1 METPSLG
8 DLPDIVPIFP
18 LQGVLLL
25 PRTPLPLHIFEPRY
39 RAMTRDALAG
49 DGYIAMIQPSGE
61 AGGDPMNPPVYQTAC
76 LGKIAASEQADD
88 GRYNIVLAGVCR
100 FRLVEELPLKDGY
113 RRVRADYAP
122 YASDLE
128 PPPADA
134 TTLEREPLLTAL
146 RAFLD
151 RRKLKANWEEAA
163 KASDEQLV
171 NSLAMACP
179 FAPQEKQALLEAEG
193 LAARAQLLQTLCEL
207 DTGGVANDNTP
218 RPMH

>member
-1 METPSLG
+1 MDTPSLG

-25 PRTPLPLHIFEPRY
+25 PRAPLPLHIFEPRY
-39 RAMTRDALAG
+39 RNMVRDALAS
-49 DGYIAMIQPSGE
+49 DGYIAMVQPNGDP
-61 AGGDPMNPPVYQTAC
+61 GDDPMNPPVYQTAC
-76 LGKIAASEQADD
+76 LGKIAASERADD
-88 GRYNIVLAGVCR
+88 GRYNIVLAGICR
-100 FRLVEELPLKDGY
+100 LRLIEELPLQDGY
-113 RRVRADYAP
+113 RRVKADYVP
-122 YASDLE
+122 YANDLA
-128 PPPADA
+128 PPPPDA

-146 RAFLD
+146 RAFLG
-151 RRKLKANWEEAA
+151 RRRLNANWEEAA

-179 FAPQEKQALLEAEG
+179 FAPQEKQALLEADDLSE
-193 LAARAQLLQTLCEL
+193 RAQLLQTLCEM